1 MMLSPEDV
9 ALPVLKA
16 RCGCWGPGSISD
28 RVMRRVYGGPI
39 GGGILFIDACH
50 DEIGDQYELLSDLIP
65 FWLATHPLQSGE
77 VRPYPV

>member
-28 RVMRRVYGGPI
+28 RVMRWVYGGPI

-50 DEIGDQYELLSDLIP
+50 DEIGD
-65 FWLATHPLQSGE
+65 
-77 VRPYPV
+77 